1 MNKTFKVIFNK
12 ARGSFM
18 VVNELTSAIQKKG
31 TRTVVAVAVVS
42 ALSSGVA
49 GAADYSLTEGN
60 SGYSS
65 TTAQETQKVFNDS
78 LNMSITG
85 ENTQAYGLLA
95 SGNGHSY
102 VNKGTISL
110 NNASENAAKYWK
122 VKGMMADQGG
132 TAINESLIEVS
143 NAYGMTVGSSK
154 GDGES
159 NTIINKGTINV
170 SSGVGMEAA
179 PTGVSGTVG
188 TARAIAQNSG
198 VINVTNGTA
207 ILVSGDGGLI
217 TNDNTIN
224 AANQYA
230 VMVQKE
236 EGKSAKNNVIN
247 FTENSTTV
255 GNILVGTGVEGTEL
269 NFEDGATFSGRIL
282 VNNNTKTKVSA
293 YFDVNDQILKG
304 GNGAG
309 AVFFIGDAHS
319 SLTLHGSTFAN
330 NSVVESND
338 VYGGV
343 IYSYGSPLNIE
354 DATFTGNSVHST
366 GANVNQNGLVQTGS
380 GGGAVMIKGSP
391 DTVFKDTL
399 FTNNSAI
406 SLKTEGTT
414 GGYAIGG
421 AISVDYST
429 GNATDVER
437 DSDVTFKITKD
448 LMYFG
453 NTVSS
458 DSSAESFD
466 TYGYHLTSATAGGFL
481 FLDRGSDA
489 VFDIDEGATLTIGQG
504 VTTDDTDSIA
514 SSIPNTGTKNN
525 GGKHASITKIG
536 AGNLVINSS
545 LNKYYGTIAVDAG
558 RLTVNS
564 DWSIKNNATVNNGAQ
579 RALASFTIADALSSG
594 NQNANGDAIGGSLTI
609 SGTLETSS
617 AQVFTKALD
626 AQATV
631 ADAEALKYTND
642 QLTFNDGAT
651 LAITD
656 TQYNLAYAQTAGAL
670 LDEANAKVIMLGD
683 LVGEVDNVVT
693 LDEIENVGANVELNE
708 VTVDA
713 QDKNVQIGGAPST
726 DVAYREESL
735 SVGAIDLGEANTVTV
750 TGGKE
755 LSLAGNGAEIIST
768 SGKQPVNVNVEENS
782 SLNLGGQYAQG
793 GQISGKVTTALNS
806 TVNVTGNQDF
816 VIDTISGSGTVNV
829 GSDNSAGNLI
839 VNSLSGMTG
848 IIFVDPAWK
857 EGTNNIADASYFGLT
872 GKETLTAGVV
882 GGRNSVVGFT
892 GTKAEAAAAFEK
904 IASVNG
910 LSWGP
915 EGVTSAFYTAST
927 VDLGTT
933 GGVLVDGSLTVA
945 PTSVANALTV
955 NKQGM
960 LIVDQ
965 SKLSGPAVKGDVVL
979 NNGSYL
985 GISNASIATLSLA
998 SGVVTDNGT
1007 NVVTDNPFIE
1017 AKIDG
1022 NKVVGSYDAENGLS
1036 ALASTGIQ
1044 AMTRRADMMLAQ
1056 SIADRTSIDQDLAQ
1070 GANLWVD
1077 VSGESYD
1084 VDHLDHDG
1092 NFEADMG
1099 YGTFGADFALTDT
1112 VTAGA
1117 AIQYG
1122 AGSLSSSVSS
1132 IKNDIKNYGV
1142 AFYAA
1147 KSFGSA
1153 KLVGELAY
1161 VQSDNDVSSTQAA
1174 MNQSV
1179 DAKIYSAGV
1188 RAQYQ
1193 LTAGAFQFVPS
1204 VGVRVSKLKTDSMDI
1219 GTVKVDDQ
1227 DQTLVQVPIALRIN
1241 AFEQN
1246 SNGWSFAPTMRV
1258 AYIPTF
1264 GDKEIEVFNHE
1275 QDVIDTSPV
1284 QADMGLRARK
1294 GNLLLNAQMTV
1305 GGGEDGASSIGGKV
1319 GLKYMF

>member
-236 EGKSAKNNVIN
+236 EGKSAKSNVIN

-579 RALASFTIADALSSG
+579 LALASFTIADALSSG

>member
-255 GNILVGTGVEGTEL
+255 GNILVGTGVEGTDL

-579 RALASFTIADALSSG
+579 LALASFTIADALSSG

>member
-95 SGNGHSY
+95 SGKDHSY

-207 ILVSGDGGLI
+207 ILVSGDEGLI
-217 TNDNTIN
+217 TNYNTIN

-255 GNILVGTGVEGTEL
+255 GNILVGAGVEGTEL

-282 VNNNTKTKVSA
+282 VNDNTKTKVSA
-293 YFDVNDQILKG
+293 FFDVNDQILKG

-309 AVFFIGDAHS
+309 AVFYIGDADS

-330 NSVVESND
+330 NSVVESDD

-366 GANVNQNGLVQTGS
+366 GANVNKDDGLVKTGS
-380 GGGAVMIKGSP
+380 GGGAIMIKGSP
-391 DTVFKDTL
+391 NTVFKDTL

-421 AISVDYST
+421 AISVDFST
-429 GNATDVER
+429 GNATGVER

-458 DSSAESFD
+458 DSTAESFD

-545 LNKYYGTIAVDAG
+545 LNKYYGTVDVEAG
-558 RLTVNS
+558 RLSVNS
-564 DWSIKNNATVNNGAQ
+564 DWNIKNTATVDSGAQ
-579 RALASFTIADALSSG
+579 LALASFSIADAASSG
-594 NQNANGDAIGGSLTI
+594 NQNVNGEAIGGKLVI

-617 AQVFTKALD
+617 AQVFTKSLD
-626 AQATV
+626 AEATV
-631 ADAEALKYTND
+631 TDAEALKYTAD
-642 QLTFNDGAT
+642 QVTFNEGAT
-651 LAITD
+651 LGITD
-656 TQYNLAYAQTAGAL
+656 AQYNLAYAQSAGDL
-670 LDEANAKVIMLGD
+670 LANAKVVMLGD
-683 LVGEVDNVVT
+683 LVGEVDNTVT
-693 LDEIENVGANVELNE
+693 LEEIENVGANVELNE

-713 QDKNVQIGGAPST
+713 EDKNVQIGGTQQSF

-735 SVGAIDLGEANTVTV
+735 SVGAIDLGKANTVTV

-768 SGKQPVNVNVEENS
+768 SSEESVHVNVEENS

-793 GQISGKVTTALNS
+793 GQISGKVTTAENS
-806 TVNVTGNQDF
+806 TINVRGNQEF
-816 VIDTISGSGTVNV
+816 VIDTITGSGTVNV
-829 GSDNSAGNLI
+829 GSDNVAGNLT
-839 VNSLSGMTG
+839 VNSLEGMTG

-857 EGTNNIADASYFGLT
+857 EGTNNIAYASYFGYT
-872 GKETLTAGVV
+872 GNETLTV
-882 GGRNSVVGFT
+882 GLVSGRNAVVGFG
-892 GTKAEAAAAFEK
+892 GTKADATSAFEK
-904 IASVNG
+904 IASVND

-915 EGVTSAFYTAST
+915 DGITSAFYTATT

-933 GGVLVDGSLTVA
+933 GGVLVDGSLTAA
-945 PTSVANALTV
+945 PASVANALTV

-965 SKLSGPAVKGDVVL
+965 SKLSGPAVKGNIVL
-979 NNGSYL
+979 NDGSYL
-985 GISNASIATLSLA
+985 GISNASISTLTLA
-998 SGVVTDNGT
+998 SGEVTDNGT
-1007 NVVTDNPFIE
+1007 SVVTDNPFIE

-1022 NKVVGSYDAENGLS
+1022 NKVVGSYDVDNGLS

-1056 SIADRTSIDQDLAQ
+1056 SIADRTSIDQDFAQ

-1084 VDHLDHDG
+1084 ADHLDHGG
-1092 NFEADMG
+1092 NFETDMG
-1099 YGTFGADFALTDT
+1099 YGAFGADFALTDT
-1112 VTAGA
+1112 ITAGG

-1122 AGSLSSSVSS
+1122 AGSLNSSVSS

-1142 AFYAA
+1142 ALYAA
-1147 KSFGSA
+1147 KSFGPA

-1161 VQSDNDVSSTQAA
+1161 VQSDNDISSSQAA

-1204 VGVRVSKLKTDSMDI
+1204 IGVRVSKLKTDAMDV

-1246 SNGWSFAPTMRV
+1246 ANGWSFAPTMRV

-1264 GDKEIEVFNHE
+1264 GDKEIEVFNHQ

-1284 QADMGLRARK
+1284 QADFGLRARN

-1319 GLKYMF
+1319 GVKYMF

>member
-579 RALASFTIADALSSG
+579 LALASFTIADALSSG

>member
-110 NNASENAAKYWK
+110 NNASENAAKSWK

-154 GDGES
+154 GDGEG
-159 NTIINKGTINV
+159 NTIVNKGTINV

-179 PTGVSGTVG
+179 PTGVSGTTG
-188 TARAIAQNSG
+188 TARAVAQNKG
-198 VINVTNGTA
+198 IINVTSGTA
-207 ILVSGDGGLI
+207 ILVSGDNGLI
-217 TNDNTIN
+217 TNENMIN
-224 AANQYA
+224 AAGQYA
-230 VMVQKE
+230 VLIQKE

-255 GNILVGTGVEGTEL
+255 GNILVGAGVEGTEL

-282 VNNNTKTKVSA
+282 VKNGTKTKVSA
-293 YFDVNDQILKG
+293 FFDVNDQILKG

-309 AVFFIGDAHS
+309 AVFYIGDADS

-366 GANVNQNGLVQTGS
+366 GANVNEKGLVQTGS
-380 GGGAVMIKGSP
+380 GGGAIMIKGSP
-391 DTVFKDTL
+391 NPVFKDTL

-429 GNATDVER
+429 GNATGVER
-437 DSDVTFKITKD
+437 GSDVTFKITKD

-458 DSSAESFD
+458 DSTAESFD
-466 TYGYHLTSATAGGFL
+466 THDYHLTSATAGGFL

-514 SSIPNTGTKNN
+514 SSIPNAGADEN

-579 RALASFTIADALSSG
+579 LALASFTIADALSSG
-594 NQNANGDAIGGSLTI
+594 NQNVNGDAIGGSLTI

-656 TQYNLAYAQTAGAL
+656 AQYNLAYAQTAGAL

-713 QDKNVQIGGAPST
+713 QDKNVQIGGVPST

-782 SLNLGGQYAQG
+782 SLNLGGQYAKG
-793 GQISGKVTTALNS
+793 GQISGKVTTAENS
-806 TVNVTGNQDF
+806 TINVRGNQEF
-816 VIDTISGSGTVNV
+816 VIDTITGSGTVNV
-829 GSDNSAGNLI
+829 GSDNVAGNLT
-839 VNSLSGMTG
+839 VNSLEGMTG

-857 EGTNNIADASYFGLT
+857 EGTNNIADASYFGYK
-872 GKETLTAGVV
+872 GNETLTV
-882 GGRNSVVGFT
+882 GLVSGRNAVVGFG
-892 GTKAEAAAAFEK
+892 GTKADATSAFEK
-904 IASVNG
+904 IASVND

-915 EGVTSAFYTAST
+915 DGITSAFYTATT

-933 GGVLVDGSLTVA
+933 GGVLVDGSLTAA
-945 PTSVANALTV
+945 PASVANALTV

-965 SKLSGPAVKGDVVL
+965 AKLSGPAVKGNVVL
-979 NNGSYL
+979 NDGSYL
-985 GISNASIATLSLA
+985 GISNASISTLTLA
-998 SGVVTDNGT
+998 SGEVTDNGT
-1007 NVVTDNPFIE
+1007 SVVTDNPFIE

-1022 NKVVGSYDAENGLS
+1022 NKVVGSYDVDNGLS

-1056 SIADRTSIDQDLAQ
+1056 SIADRTSIDQDFAQ

-1084 VDHLDHDG
+1084 VDHLDHGG

-1099 YGTFGADFALTDT
+1099 YGAFGADFALTDT
-1112 VTAGA
+1112 ITAGG

-1122 AGSLSSSVSS
+1122 AGSLNSSVSS

-1147 KSFGSA
+1147 KSFGPA

-1161 VQSDNDVSSTQAA
+1161 VQSDNDISSSQAA

-1193 LTAGAFQFVPS
+1193 LTASAFQFVPS
-1204 VGVRVSKLKTDSMDI
+1204 VGVRVSKLKTDAMDV

-1246 SNGWSFAPTMRV
+1246 ANGWSFAPTMRV

-1284 QADMGLRARK
+1284 QADLGLRARK

-1319 GLKYMF
+1319 GVKYMF

>member
-1 MNKTFKVIFNK
+1 
-12 ARGSFM
+12 M

-42 ALSSGVA
+42 ALTSGVA

-179 PTGVSGTVG
+179 PTGVTGTVG

-207 ILVSGDGGLI
+207 ILVSGDKGLI

-255 GNILVGTGVEGTEL
+255 GNILVGAGVEGTEL

-579 RALASFTIADALSSG
+579 LALASFTIADALSSG

-693 LDEIENVGANVELNE
+693 LDEIESVGANVELNE

-1227 DQTLVQVPIALRIN
+1227 DQTLVQVPITLRIN

>member
-207 ILVSGDGGLI
+207 ILVSGDEGLI

-255 GNILVGTGVEGTEL
+255 GNILVGAGVEGTEL

-282 VNNNTKTKVSA
+282 VNNGTKTKVSA
-293 YFDVNDQILKG
+293 FFDVNDQILKG

-330 NSVVESND
+330 NSVVDSDD

-391 DTVFKDTL
+391 NTVFKDTL

-437 DSDVTFKITKD
+437 DSDVTFKITKN
-448 LMYFG
+448 LTYFG

-458 DSSAESFD
+458 DSTAESFD

-525 GGKHASITKIG
+525 DGKHASITKVG

-545 LNKYYGTIAVDAG
+545 LNKYYGTVDVEAG
-558 RLTVNS
+558 RLSVNS
-564 DWSIKNNATVNNGAQ
+564 DWNIKNTATVDSGAQ
-579 RALASFTIADALSSG
+579 LALASFSIADAASSG
-594 NQNANGDAIGGSLTI
+594 NQNVNGEAIGGKLVI

-617 AQVFTKALD
+617 AQVFTKSLD
-626 AQATV
+626 AEATV
-631 ADAEALKYTND
+631 TDAEALKYTAD
-642 QLTFNDGAT
+642 QVTFNEGAT
-651 LAITD
+651 LGITD
-656 TQYNLAYAQTAGAL
+656 AQYNLAYAQSAGDL
-670 LDEANAKVIMLGD
+670 LANAKVVMLGD
-683 LVGEVDNVVT
+683 LVGEVDNTVT
-693 LDEIENVGANVELNE
+693 LEEIENVGANVELNE

-713 QDKNVQIGGAPST
+713 EDKNVQIGGTQQSF

-735 SVGAIDLGEANTVTV
+735 SVGAIDLGKANTVTV

-768 SGKQPVNVNVEENS
+768 SSEEPVHVNVEENS

-793 GQISGKVTTALNS
+793 GQISGKVTTAENS
-806 TVNVTGNQDF
+806 TINVRGNQEF
-816 VIDTISGSGTVNV
+816 VIDTITGSGTVNV
-829 GSDNSAGNLI
+829 GSDNVAGNLT
-839 VNSLSGMTG
+839 VNSLEGMTG

-857 EGTNNIADASYFGLT
+857 EGTNNIADASYFGYT
-872 GKETLTAGVV
+872 GNETLTV
-882 GGRNSVVGFT
+882 GLVSGRNAVVGFG
-892 GTKAEAAAAFEK
+892 GTKADATSAFEK
-904 IASVNG
+904 IASVND

-915 EGVTSAFYTAST
+915 DGITSAFYTATT
-927 VDLGTT
+927 VDLGTM
-933 GGVLVDGSLTVA
+933 GGVLVDGSLTAA
-945 PTSVANALTV
+945 PASVANALTV

-965 SKLSGPAVKGDVVL
+965 SKLSGPAVKGNIVL
-979 NNGSYL
+979 NDGSYL
-985 GISNASIATLSLA
+985 GISNASISTLTLA
-998 SGVVTDNGT
+998 SGEVTDNGT
-1007 NVVTDNPFIE
+1007 SVVTDNPFIE

-1022 NKVVGSYDAENGLS
+1022 NKVVGSYDVDNGLS
-1036 ALASTGIQ
+1036 ALASAGIQ

-1056 SIADRTSIDQDLAQ
+1056 SIADRTSIDQDFAQ

-1084 VDHLDHDG
+1084 ADHLDHGG
-1092 NFEADMG
+1092 NFETDMG
-1099 YGTFGADFALTDT
+1099 YGAFGADFALTDT
-1112 VTAGA
+1112 ITAGG

-1122 AGSLSSSVSS
+1122 AGSLNSSVSS

-1147 KSFGSA
+1147 KSFGPT

-1161 VQSDNDVSSTQAA
+1161 VQSDNDISSSQAA

-1204 VGVRVSKLKTDSMDI
+1204 VGVRVSKLKTDAMDI

-1246 SNGWSFAPTMRV
+1246 ANGWSFAPTMRV

-1284 QADMGLRARK
+1284 QADFGLRARN

-1319 GLKYMF
+1319 GVKYMF

>member
-207 ILVSGDGGLI
+207 ILVSGDEGLI

-255 GNILVGTGVEGTEL
+255 GNILVGAGVEDTEL

-282 VNNNTKTKVSA
+282 VNKGTKTKVSA
-293 YFDVNDQILKG
+293 FFDVNDQILKG

-330 NSVVESND
+330 NSVVDSDD

-437 DSDVTFKITKD
+437 DSDVTFKITKN
-448 LMYFG
+448 LTYFG

-458 DSSAESFD
+458 DSTAESFD

-525 GGKHASITKIG
+525 DGKHASITKVG

-545 LNKYYGTIAVDAG
+545 LNKYYGTVDVEAG
-558 RLTVNS
+558 RLSVNS
-564 DWSIKNNATVNNGAQ
+564 DWNIKNTATVDSGAQ
-579 RALASFTIADALSSG
+579 LALASFSIADAASSG
-594 NQNANGDAIGGSLTI
+594 NQNVNGEAIGGKLVI

-617 AQVFTKALD
+617 AQVFTKSLD
-626 AQATV
+626 AEATV
-631 ADAEALKYTND
+631 TDAEALKYTAD
-642 QLTFNDGAT
+642 QVTFNEGAT
-651 LAITD
+651 LGITD
-656 TQYNLAYAQTAGAL
+656 AQYNLAYAQSAGDL
-670 LDEANAKVIMLGD
+670 LANAKVVMLGD
-683 LVGEVDNVVT
+683 LVGEVDNTVT
-693 LDEIENVGANVELNE
+693 LEEIENVGANVELNE

-713 QDKNVQIGGAPST
+713 EDKNVQIGGVPST

-782 SLNLGGQYAQG
+782 SLNLGGQYAKG

-829 GSDNSAGNLI
+829 GSDNVAGNLT
-839 VNSLSGMTG
+839 VNSLEGMTG

-857 EGTNNIADASYFGLT
+857 EGTNNIADASYFGYT
-872 GKETLTAGVV
+872 GNETLTV
-882 GGRNSVVGFT
+882 GLVSGRNAVVGFG
-892 GTKAEAAAAFEK
+892 GTKADATSAFEK
-904 IASVNG
+904 IASVND

-915 EGVTSAFYTAST
+915 DGITSAFYTATT

-933 GGVLVDGSLTVA
+933 GGVLVDGSLTAA
-945 PTSVANALTV
+945 PASVANALTV

-965 SKLSGPAVKGDVVL
+965 SKLSGPAVKGNIVL
-979 NNGSYL
+979 NDGSYL
-985 GISNASIATLSLA
+985 GISNASISTLTLA
-998 SGVVTDNGT
+998 SGEVTDNGT
-1007 NVVTDNPFIE
+1007 SVVTDNPFIE

-1022 NKVVGSYDAENGLS
+1022 NKVVGSYDVDNGLS

-1056 SIADRTSIDQDLAQ
+1056 SIADRTSIDQDFAQ

-1084 VDHLDHDG
+1084 ADHLDHGG
-1092 NFEADMG
+1092 NFETDMG
-1099 YGTFGADFALTDT
+1099 YGAFGADFALTDT
-1112 VTAGA
+1112 ITAGG

-1122 AGSLSSSVSS
+1122 AGSLNSSVSS

-1147 KSFGSA
+1147 KSFGPA

-1161 VQSDNDVSSTQAA
+1161 VQSDNDISSSQAA

-1204 VGVRVSKLKTDSMDI
+1204 IGVRVSKLKTDAMDV

-1246 SNGWSFAPTMRV
+1246 ANGWSFAPTMRV

-1284 QADMGLRARK
+1284 QADFGLRARN

-1319 GLKYMF
+1319 GVKYMF

>member
-65 TTAQETQKVFNDS
+65 TTAQETEKVFNDS

-110 NNASENAAKYWK
+110 NNASENAAKHWK

-179 PTGVSGTVG
+179 PTGVSGTTG
-188 TARAIAQNSG
+188 TARAVAQNKG
-198 VINVTNGTA
+198 IINVTSGTA
-207 ILVSGDGGLI
+207 ILVSGDNGLI
-217 TNDNTIN
+217 TNENTIN
-224 AANQYA
+224 AAGQYA
-230 VMVQKE
+230 VLIQKE
-236 EGKSAKNNVIN
+236 EGKTAENNVIN
-247 FTENSTTV
+247 FRKNSNTV
-255 GNILVGTGVEGTEL
+255 GNILVGSGVQGTEL
-269 NFEDGATFSGRIL
+269 NFEDGAQFSGRIL
-282 VNNNTKTKVSA
+282 VNNNTQTKITAS
-293 YFDVNDQILKG
+293 FDANDHSLKG

-309 AVFFIGDAHS
+309 AVFFIGDATS
-319 SLTLHGSTFAN
+319 NLTLNGSSFTN
-330 NSVVESND
+330 NSVVDLPD

-343 IYSYGSPLNIE
+343 IYSYSPLNVE
-354 DATFTGNSVHST
+354 NATFSGNSVQST
-366 GANVNQNGLVQTGS
+366 GANVNEEGLVQTGS

-391 DTVFKDTL
+391 KTVFKDTL

-429 GNATDVER
+429 GNATGVER

-458 DSSAESFD
+458 DSTAESFD

-489 VFDIDEGATLTIGQG
+489 LFDIDEGATLTIGQT
-504 VTTDDTDSIA
+504 VTSDDTDSIA
-514 SSIPNTGTKNN
+514 SSIPNQDTTKN
-525 GGKHASITKIG
+525 GGKHASITKVG

-545 LNKYYGTIAVDAG
+545 LNKYYGTVDVEAG
-558 RLTVNS
+558 RLSVNS
-564 DWSIKNNATVNNGAQ
+564 DWNIKNTATVDSGAQ
-579 RALASFTIADALSSG
+579 LALASFSIADAASSG
-594 NQNANGDAIGGSLTI
+594 NQNVNGEAIGGKLVI

-617 AQVFTKALD
+617 AQVFTKSLD
-626 AQATV
+626 AEATV
-631 ADAEALKYTND
+631 TDAEALKYTAD
-642 QLTFNDGAT
+642 QVTFNEGAT
-651 LAITD
+651 LGITD
-656 TQYNLAYAQTAGAL
+656 AQYNLAYAQSAGDL
-670 LDEANAKVIMLGD
+670 LANAKVVMLGD
-683 LVGEVDNVVT
+683 LVGEVDNTVT
-693 LDEIENVGANVELNE
+693 LEEIENVGANVELNE
-708 VTVDA
+708 VTVDTE
-713 QDKNVQIGGAPST
+713 DKNVQIGGTQQSF

-735 SVGAIDLGEANTVTV
+735 SVGAIDLGKANTVTV

-768 SGKQPVNVNVEENS
+768 SSEEPVHVNVEENS

-793 GQISGKVTTALNS
+793 GQISGKVTTAENS
-806 TVNVTGNQDF
+806 TINVRGNQEF
-816 VIDTISGSGTVNV
+816 VIDTITGSGTVNV
-829 GSDNSAGNLI
+829 GSDNVAGNLT
-839 VNSLSGMTG
+839 VNSLEGMTG

-857 EGTNNIADASYFGLT
+857 EGTNNIADASYFGYK
-872 GKETLTAGVV
+872 GNETLTV
-882 GGRNSVVGFT
+882 GLVSGRNAVVGFG
-892 GTKAEAAAAFEK
+892 GTKADATSAFEK
-904 IASVNG
+904 IASVND

-915 EGVTSAFYTAST
+915 DGITSAFYTATT

-933 GGVLVDGSLTVA
+933 GGVLVDGSLTAA
-945 PTSVANALTV
+945 PASVANALTV

-965 SKLSGPAVKGDVVL
+965 AKLSGPAVKGNVVL
-979 NNGSYL
+979 NDGSYL
-985 GISNASIATLSLA
+985 GISNASISTLTLA
-998 SGVVTDNGT
+998 SGEVTDNGT
-1007 NVVTDNPFIE
+1007 SVVTDNPFIE

-1022 NKVVGSYDAENGLS
+1022 NKVVGSYDVDNGLS

-1056 SIADRTSIDQDLAQ
+1056 SIADRTSIDQDFAQ

-1084 VDHLDHDG
+1084 VDHLDHGG

-1099 YGTFGADFALTDT
+1099 YGAFGADFALTDT
-1112 VTAGA
+1112 ITAGG

-1122 AGSLSSSVSS
+1122 AGSLNSSVSS

-1147 KSFGSA
+1147 KSFGPA

-1161 VQSDNDVSSTQAA
+1161 VQSDNDISSSQAA

-1204 VGVRVSKLKTDSMDI
+1204 VGVRVSKLKTDAMDV

-1246 SNGWSFAPTMRV
+1246 ANGWSLAPTMRV

-1284 QADMGLRARK
+1284 QADLGLRARK

-1319 GLKYMF
+1319 GVKYMF

>member
-42 ALSSGVA
+42 ALTSGVA

-207 ILVSGDGGLI
+207 ILVSGDKGLI

-255 GNILVGTGVEGTEL
+255 GNILVGAGVEGTEL

-579 RALASFTIADALSSG
+579 LALASFTIADALSSG

-693 LDEIENVGANVELNE
+693 LDEIESVGANVELNE